1 METVDVEGLAI
12 AFERVGTGPPLVL
25 LHGGLSD
32 HREWRRQMEDLSDA
46 RTVVAWDAP
55 GCGRSDDPPPTFRLP
70 DYARTLAL
78 LLDLTGAGPAAII
91 GLSWGSSLAIELY
104 RQRPDIPSALIL
116 AGPYAGWAGSLPPD
130 VVEDRLQ
137 QGLRDLSRPPA
148 ELASDWLPTLL
159 SEEAPAALKRE
170 LTRIIA
176 GCRPTAAIPMLRS
189 MAEADLRKVLP
200 TIQVPTLL
208 LCGGRDVRSS
218 PAVAQAIHEAIPH
231 SKLETLPNSS
241 HQSNMETPGPFNDA
255 VLRFLDDH

>member
-32 HREWRRQMEDLSDA
+32 HREWRRQLEDLSDA

-116 AGPYAGWAGSLPPD
+116 AGPYAGWAGSLRLTSWRIGCNRD
-130 VVEDRLQ
+130 FVTFRDRRPSW
-137 QGLRDLSRPPA
+137 LRTGSRPSYPRR
-148 ELASDWLPTLL
+148 L
-159 SEEAPAALKRE
+159 
-170 LTRIIA
+170 
-176 GCRPTAAIPMLRS
+176 RPR
-189 MAEADLRKVLP
+189 
-200 TIQVPTLL
+200 
-208 LCGGRDVRSS
+208 
-218 PAVAQAIHEAIPH
+218 
-231 SKLETLPNSS
+231 
-241 HQSNMETPGPFNDA
+241 
-255 VLRFLDDH
+255 

>member
-12 AFERVGTGPPLVL
+12 AFERVGRGPPLVL

-32 HREWRRQMEDLSDA
+32 HREWRRQLEDLSDA

-78 LLDLTGAGPAAII
+78 LLDEIGAVPAAVL

-104 RQRPDIPSALIL
+104 RQRPDIPNALIL

-130 VVEDRLQ
+130 VVEERLQ
-137 QGLRDLSRPPA
+137 HGLRDLSRSPA
-148 ELASDWLPTLL
+148 ELARDWVPTLL
-159 SEEAPAALKRE
+159 TDDAPVALREELMA
-170 LTRIIA
+170 IIEA
-176 GCRPTAAIPMLRS
+176 SRPTAAGAMLRS
-189 MAEADLRKVLP
+189 MAEADLRNVLP
-200 TIQVPTLL
+200 TIEAPTLL

-218 PAVAQAIHEAIPH
+218 PAVAAAIHEAIPR
-231 SKLETLPNSS
+231 SKLEMLANSS

-255 VLRFLDDH
+255 VRRFLGER